1 MKKEYSTVLNVIEE
15 MMTYFSK
22 LNNEHETTLQ
32 EYKAK
37 LFEINIKL
45 DELIKTQNVYS
56 LNVDYRKNIF
66 SPIVFEPEE
75 TEKEAE
81 IRNEINSLQA
91 QQSKYEYGISEES
104 IYIKSIDKRIRN
116 LNEAKNSL
124 ATIMHELDSQKESNR
139 KKDMIIEAD
148 KIREQKRL
156 NDEKTNEL
164 KDEIKVRSHLENIL
178 MLSTYDDTL
187 LSTML
192 DKKVKSVIE
201 ENNKKIENAKGYIY
215 GTPGRSKV
223 LLDEV
228 TNSQKALI
236 QSINGQLIKM
246 NYEFDDEMPIKTM
259 LKEFIEKEMG
269 KHTNIKFTYSI
280 DGVETIPDYIRYV
293 VLNSLLNIFFEN
305 IYKHSKASMISFKAD
320 EKDDILYFEI
330 RDNGIGIPDNYLE
343 KTEWYSG
350 IKRAKELLFMIS
362 GKLEIKNDSGTIV
375 KFSVNYE

>member
-156 NDEKTNEL
+156 NDEKTN
-164 KDEIKVRSHLENIL
+164 
-178 MLSTYDDTL
+178 
-187 LSTML
+187 
-192 DKKVKSVIE
+192 
-201 ENNKKIENAKGYIY
+201 G
-215 GTPGRSKV
+215 G
-223 LLDEV
+223 
-228 TNSQKALI
+228 
-236 QSINGQLIKM
+236 
-246 NYEFDDEMPIKTM
+246 
-259 LKEFIEKEMG
+259 
-269 KHTNIKFTYSI
+269 
-280 DGVETIPDYIRYV
+280 
-293 VLNSLLNIFFEN
+293 
-305 IYKHSKASMISFKAD
+305 
-320 EKDDILYFEI
+320 
-330 RDNGIGIPDNYLE
+330 
-343 KTEWYSG
+343 
-350 IKRAKELLFMIS
+350 
-362 GKLEIKNDSGTIV
+362 
-375 KFSVNYE
+375 